1 MIELTYSFTALPTNA
16 GPATR
21 RVSALVKAPNRIAAG
36 AKIRRMGLSKPRI
49 QLALGQTIQ
58 DGAGLLP
65 PPKDFDL
72 REKSRLFDTLGRR
85 LLRGGGI
92 IQAFESAVDYL
103 SDGRLKSAV
112 ALATAQIQLGQD
124 VGEAMRVAG
133 FNRRDCMVIK
143 ALAESGSMHKA
154 FTDLAADAKTR
165 LARSRSLESAMR
177 MPMVMLA
184 ALYLMI
190 PAFLLG
196 LAPKIAVFLSRLDTK
211 FRLPD
216 SVIAIYDLS
225 AWAVKNTNAYAVLWI
240 ALGVAT
246 IMLIKSSIW
255 SHLAMRIDFV
265 RNLIEKREHA
275 ALWSA
280 YSVMYAS
287 GIPPMD
293 ALDVLSETANLPQTR
308 QALIRMSKRI
318 RGGATEISAIAASGL
333 PEFVLSG
340 YKAAAESGSTS
351 EGLSVFAA
359 MLDEDAQIMTERAKA
374 ALELGSLVLMAAI
387 VLATGYIVYFPIA
400 GPMLQSI

>member
-1 MIELTYSFTALPTNA
+1 MELTFSFTALPANA

-21 RVSALVKAPNRIAAG
+21 RVCALVKASNRIVAG
-36 AKIRRMGLSKPRI
+36 SKIRRMGLTKPRI
-49 QLALGQTIQ
+49 RLDFAQTLK

-72 REKSRLFDTLGRR
+72 REKSRLFDTIGRR
-85 LLRGGGI
+85 LHRGGGI

-112 ALATAQIQLGQD
+112 ALANAQIQLGQD

-133 FNRRDCMVIK
+133 FNLRDCMVIK
-143 ALAESGSMHKA
+143 ALGESGAMHKA

-165 LARSRSLESAMR
+165 LARSRSLESALR
-177 MPMVMLA
+177 MPAIMLV

-196 LAPKIAVFLSRLDTK
+196 LAPRIAVFFSRLDSK

-216 SVIAIYDLS
+216 SVVAIYDIS
-225 AWAVKNTNAYAVLWI
+225 AWAVKNTSFYMAIWI
-240 ALGVAT
+240 ALGIAA
-246 IMLIKSSIW
+246 IMLLRSSVW
-255 SHLAMRIDFV
+255 SMLAMRIDFV

-293 ALDVLSETANLPQTR
+293 ALDILSDTATLPQTR
-308 QALIRMSKRI
+308 QALTRMSKRI
-318 RGGATEISAIAASGL
+318 RGGATEVAAIAASGL

-340 YKAAAESGSTS
+340 YKAASESGSTS
-351 EGLSVFAA
+351 EGLSIFAS

-374 ALELGSLVLMAAI
+374 ALEIGSMVLMAMI
-387 VLATGYIVYFPIA
+387 VLLTGYIVYYPIA
-400 GPMLQSI
+400 GPMLQSL

>member
-1 MIELTYSFTALPTNA
+1 MIELTYAFTALPANA

-21 RVSALVKAPNRIAAG
+21 RVSALVKARSRIAAG
-36 AKIRRMGLSKPRI
+36 GKIRRMGLTKPRI
-49 QLALGQTIQ
+49 QLALGQTLQ

-65 PPKDFDL
+65 PAKDFDL

-112 ALATAQIQLGQD
+112 ALANAQIQLGQD

-133 FNRRDCMVIK
+133 FNTRDCMVIK
-143 ALAESGSMHKA
+143 ALGESGAMHKA

-165 LARSRSLESAMR
+165 LARQRSLESALR
-177 MPMVMLA
+177 MPGVMLV
-184 ALYLMI
+184 ALYLLI

-196 LAPKIAVFLSRLDTK
+196 LAPRIAVFFSRLDTK
-211 FRLPD
+211 FRLPE
-216 SVIAIYDLS
+216 SVTAIYDFS
-225 AWAVKNTNAYAVLWI
+225 AWAVKNTSAYAVLWT

-246 IMLIKSSIW
+246 VLLIKSSIW
-255 SHLAMRIDFV
+255 SKLAMQIDFV

-293 ALDVLSETANLPQTR
+293 ALDVLSDTATLPQTR
-308 QALIRMSKRI
+308 QALTRMAKRI
-318 RGGATEISAIAASGL
+318 RGGATEITAIAASGL
-333 PEFVLSG
+333 PEFVISG

-351 EGLSVFAA
+351 EGLSIFAS
-359 MLDEDAQIMTERAKA
+359 MLDEDAQIMAERAKA
-374 ALELGSLVLMAAI
+374 VLEVGSLVLMATM
-387 VLATGYIVYFPIA
+387 VLITGYIVYFPIA
-400 GPMLQSI
+400 GPMLQSL

>member
-1 MIELTYSFTALPTNA
+1 MIELTYSFTALPANA

-21 RVSALVKAPNRIAAG
+21 RVSALVKASSRIAAG
-36 AKIRRMGLSKPRI
+36 SKIRRMGLTKPRI
-49 QLALGQTIQ
+49 QLALGATLQ

-65 PPKDFDL
+65 APKDFDL

-85 LLRGGGI
+85 LKRGGGI
-92 IQAFESAVDYL
+92 IQALESAVDYL

-112 ALATAQIQLGQD
+112 ALTNAQINLGHD

-133 FNRRDCMVIK
+133 FNVRDCMVIK
-143 ALAESGSMHKA
+143 ALGESGAMHKA

-165 LARSRSLESAMR
+165 LARARSLESALR
-177 MPMVMLA
+177 MPAIMLV
-184 ALYLMI
+184 ALYLLI

-196 LAPKIAVFLSRLDTK
+196 LAPRIAVFFSRLDTK
-211 FRLPD
+211 FRLPE
-216 SVIAIYDLS
+216 SVTAIYDFS
-225 AWAVKNTNAYAVLWI
+225 AWAVKNTSAYTVLWI

-246 IMLIKSSIW
+246 VMLIKSSIW
-255 SHLAMRIDFV
+255 STLAMRIDFV
-265 RNLIEKREHA
+265 RNLVEKREHA

-293 ALDVLSETANLPQTR
+293 ALDVLSDTATLPTTR
-308 QALIRMSKRI
+308 QALTRMAKRI
-318 RGGATEISAIAASGL
+318 RGGSTEISAIAASGL

-351 EGLSVFAA
+351 EGLAIFAS

-374 ALELGSLVLMAAI
+374 ILEISSLVLMATI
-387 VLATGYIVYFPIA
+387 VLVTGYIVYFPIA
-400 GPMLQSI
+400 GPMLQSL